1 MRPWAAS
8 WGPNLWLRLVFATL
22 HGSKRTSHPACAC
35 TASGRFCLN
44 HPQIPRHA
52 WQRGA
57 PRCHAVPRA
66 RKTGERRVLPK
77 GLQRKTKE
85 SKCFQVFLFP
95 KRATNR
101 SNKKRNI
108 RSIRYGEPN
117 EKKCHRYLQPWGPA
131 GKIQIKHPRHLRP
144 VDGSRCRDRSK
155 SLDFSRNQTSD
166 PKSKKIAW
174 YDRQN
179 MQQKLSFNVF
189 FFLMFSLHRKSI
201 RIQDINA
208 KPTTHLNQQRLAA
221 SLAPPAS
228 MAPSPVPPNWHR
240 IQRYLFGNRG
250 GLFGTLCSLCLHSIY
265 IYIGSFSL
273 YTYNH

>member
-1 MRPWAAS
+1 MGQKELPIPPVLAQLPADSAS
-8 WGPNLWLRLVFATL
+8 TTRRYLATRGNAV
-22 HGSKRTSHPACAC
+22 H
-35 TASGRFCLN
+35 
-44 HPQIPRHA
+44 
-52 WQRGA
+52 RGA
-57 PRCHAVPRA
+57 TRCRA
-66 RKTGERRVLPK
+66 QGKRENVVCC
-77 GLQRKTKE
+77 QRAYRGRTKE